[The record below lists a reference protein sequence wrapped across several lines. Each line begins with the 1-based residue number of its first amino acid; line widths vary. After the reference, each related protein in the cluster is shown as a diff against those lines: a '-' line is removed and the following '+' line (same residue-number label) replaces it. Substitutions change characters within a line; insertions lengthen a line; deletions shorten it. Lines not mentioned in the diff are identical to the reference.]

1 MPLGIT
7 LPHGGLSLPAA
18 GTRAQEIKRPTF
30 KWPTYPG
37 IGDKGERCLKDSFIC
52 TINYFN
58 GLSPITVVPT
68 VRRAGVQIMRAIEK
82 PWMVIII
89 NTHNKN
95 QPGRGIPRVL
105 FYALLVSRLVA
116 LSSGTPRRRLGSSSG
131 QDAGCEGMLLKAS
144 QRLDRA
150 CSTHGYLPAGPTGNK
165 SRF

>member
-1 MPLGIT
+1 M
-7 LPHGGLSLPAA
+7 
-18 GTRAQEIKRPTF
+18 
-30 KWPTYPG
+30 
-37 IGDKGERCLKDSFIC
+37 KDSFIC

-58 GLSPITVVPT
+58 GLSPITIVPT

-82 PWMVIII
+82 PRMVIII

-95 QPGRGIPRVL
+95 EPGRGTPRVL

-116 LSSGTPRRRLGSSSG
+116 LSSGTPHGRLGSSSG

-150 CSTHGYLPAGPTGNK
+150 CSTHGYLPVGPTGNK